1 MHEHREPPVAPASQA
16 DLARWRA
23 IRAIVLARDGHTCRD
38 CGEKCSQG
46 EADVHHLIPRAAGG
60 DDDPANLI
68 TLCDGCHAAH
78 HPNLQGT
85 LARRMIERWGL
96 WVARLL
102 DRQQELAGID
112 ESVGAA
118 MRLLGVARFRAPQLD
133 VILTALRGELLLFV
147 SATGSGKSLCFQIPI
162 LLTRG
167 CGFIVSPLKALM
179 SQQVASLQ
187 MKKIPS
193 TFINGDLSPL
203 EKKIRYKLL
212 QEGAVKFLFCTP
224 ERFDPGM
231 VRQAEV
237 AEVSRARPSYLVID
251 EAHCIDRWGRDFRP
265 NYGKLGAV
273 RQALGNP
280 PVLAFT
286 ATAGVEGQRR
296 ILASLGIPDARVVVT
311 GVNRPNIKF
320 LRLEVRKDEERYPSI
335 ADMLRVMPPGRAML
349 FVPTVNTGK
358 ELQAGLR
365 SAGWDLPFYH
375 SKLGTA
381 TEREM
386 LLGRFTGRT
395 EPPARVI
402 ICTNAFGMGL
412 DVPDVRLVVHW
423 QHPASAEDYLQ
434 EFGRAGRDGAPSIAL
449 LFTSE
454 RDEGLLRFMAG
465 KTADMA
471 PGDEEARAAVLA
483 AKLAAIGQMRRIA
496 TASGGCVRDRIAAY
510 FGDTPTPRRRN
521 LSMRI
526 AEWLLS
532 RGTRV
537 PPSPCCCDH
546 CDGVNTADAAA
557 VRAWAVRVY
566 TQGPDPR

>member
-1 MHEHREPPVAPASQA
+1 MIPQTPQEPSLAPASQA

-68 TLCDGCHAAH
+68 TLCDGCHAAR

-118 MRLLGVARFRAPQLD
+118 MRLLGVPRFRAPQLD
-133 VILTALRGELLLFV
+133 VILAALRGESLLFV

-203 EKKIRYKLL
+203 EKKIRYQLL
-212 QEGAVKFLFCTP
+212 HDGAVKFLFCTP

-273 RQALGNP
+273 RQALCNP
-280 PVLAFT
+280 PVLAFS
-286 ATAGVEGQRR
+286 ATAGAEGQLR
-296 ILASLGIPDARVVVT
+296 IRASLAIPDARVVVT

-320 LRLEVRKDEERYPSI
+320 LRLSVRRMRNGI
-335 ADMLRVMPPGRAML
+335 
-349 FVPTVNTGK
+349 
-358 ELQAGLR
+358 
-365 SAGWDLPFYH
+365 
-375 SKLGTA
+375 
-381 TEREM
+381 
-386 LLGRFTGRT
+386 
-395 EPPARVI
+395 
-402 ICTNAFGMGL
+402 
-412 DVPDVRLVVHW
+412 
-423 QHPASAEDYLQ
+423 PAS
-434 EFGRAGRDGAPSIAL
+434 
-449 LFTSE
+449 
-454 RDEGLLRFMAG
+454 
-465 KTADMA
+465 
-471 PGDEEARAAVLA
+471 
-483 AKLAAIGQMRRIA
+483 
-496 TASGGCVRDRIAAY
+496 
-510 FGDTPTPRRRN
+510 PT
-521 LSMRI
+521 
-526 AEWLLS
+526 
-532 RGTRV
+532 
-537 PPSPCCCDH
+537 CC
-546 CDGVNTADAAA
+546 G
-557 VRAWAVRVY
+557 
-566 TQGPDPR
+566 